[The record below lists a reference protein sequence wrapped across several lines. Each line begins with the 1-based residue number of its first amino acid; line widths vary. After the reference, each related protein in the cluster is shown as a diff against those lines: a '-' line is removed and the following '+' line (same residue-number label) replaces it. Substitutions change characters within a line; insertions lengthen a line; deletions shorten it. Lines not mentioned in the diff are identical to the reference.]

1 MLRHRWQNNMPDC
14 RSRHD
19 RASALWVSRCD
30 RMSDG
35 SAVAGW
41 NQLAPP
47 HPPDAALPLAHG
59 RNLGSLFGS
68 SAKGFLAI
76 LIASGIPTRRG
87 RGPVQIQVSDLR
99 SLACL
104 LPRPPP
110 LRATQSHVARIIA
123 RAPSKT
129 AAFTRSS
136 AGRRRV
142 APAGGTIGPLTRP
155 STFAGRWCNLAVR
168 CGWRRKVLS
177 PSRNCAAAAPG
188 GAAFSPARLG
198 GSEVRPHVIA
208 AELAAPQRPQERL
221 RNFFAAAEQSRGG
234 TPLSADRREEA
245 H

>member
-59 RNLGSLFGS
+59 RKLGSRFGS

-76 LIASGIPTRRG
+76 LIAPGILTRRV
-87 RGPVQIQVSDLR
+87 RGPDSNPSLR
-99 SLACL
+99 FALVGMLAS
-104 LPRPPP
+104 PPP
-110 LRATQSHVARIIA
+110 RCGQRNRMWRGLLHAPRAKLWPLLTLLQVADASHPTGA
-123 RAPSKT
+123 
-129 AAFTRSS
+129 
-136 AGRRRV
+136 
-142 APAGGTIGPLTRP
+142 IGPLTRP
-155 STFAGRWCNLAVR
+155 STFAGRWCNLAIR

-177 PSRNCAAAAPG
+177 PSRNCATAAPG
-188 GAAFSPARLG
+188 RLLPRSAG
-198 GSEVRPHVIA
+198 RERRCGRTSLRRSWPHPS
-208 AELAAPQRPQERL
+208 APQEEGRL
-221 RNFFAAAEQSRGG
+221 RISLRPLTNRAAACPIGGQEGRG
-234 TPLSADRREEA
+234 P
-245 H
+245 

>member
-59 RNLGSLFGS
+59 RYLGSLFGS

-76 LIASGIPTRRG
+76 LIAPGIPTRRV
-87 RGPVQIQVSDLR
+87 RGPDSNPSLR
-99 SLACL
+99 FALVGMLASPPSPVAGNAIACGADYCTRPEQNCGL
-104 LPRPPP
+104 HSFFCRSPTRRTRRGQLDPSRALP
-110 LRATQSHVARIIA
+110 
-123 RAPSKT
+123 PSRDDGVT
-129 AAFTRSS
+129 WRS
-136 AGRRRV
+136 V
-142 APAGGTIGPLTRP
+142 AGGDARCCHLREIVQQRRP
-155 STFAGRWCNLAVR
+155 
-168 CGWRRKVLS
+168 
-177 PSRNCAAAAPG
+177 

-198 GSEVRPHVIA
+198 GSGG
-208 AELAAPQRPQERL
+208 AAPRHYGGVGRTPAPPRT
-221 RNFFAAAEQSRGG
+221 AEKFLCGR
-234 TPLSADRREEA
+234 
-245 H
+245 